1 LKTLYLFL
9 LLVYLSLTILTRP
22 LCKLI
27 PVEEKTVKQ
36 RILFLAC
43 FLGVISAG
51 GAVRA
56 AAQGNAYQ
64 QTNLVSNVPKAA
76 THTDRNLVNPWGIAF
91 IPGQPFFLADNA
103 RGVVRTYN
111 AAGVEELPGLFG
123 VLPPAGD
130 TTPSKP
136 SGIVGNFTADFVLD
150 GAASQFLVATEDGTI
165 SGWASVDSDF
175 PTFAALAV
183 DNSKQGAVYK
193 GIAVL
198 TPYCCAPFLV
208 VTNFNSGFIEPYTS
222 FFVPL
227 APPGSFTDPT
237 LPKGYAPFGIQ
248 VVEDQVFVT
257 YALQDAKKH
266 DPVVGAGRGI
276 VSIFD
281 LEGNFV
287 KRFVTHGRLNAPWG
301 VAKASAKFGLF
312 SNDILIGNFGDGTIS
327 AFDPLTGQF
336 LGRLKDETGKVIVNA
351 GLRGLAFA
359 ASPTGHP
366 NTLYFTAG
374 PKQGQ
379 DGVFGSITVVN

>member
-1 LKTLYLFL
+1 M
-9 LLVYLSLTILTRP
+9 
-22 LCKLI
+22 
-27 PVEEKTVKQ
+27 KQ

-43 FLGVISAG
+43 FLGLISAG

-64 QTNLVSNVPKAA
+64 QTNLVSNVPKTAR
-76 THTDRNLVNPWGIAF
+76 HTDRNLVNPWGIAF
-91 IPGQPFFLADNA
+91 IPGQPFFLADNVP
-103 RGVVRTYN
+103 GVVRTYN
-111 AAGVEELPGLFG
+111 AAGVEELPVLFG
-123 VLPPAGD
+123 VFPPAGD

-136 SGIVGNFTADFVLD
+136 SGIVSNFTTDFVLD
-150 GAASQFLVATEDGTI
+150 GVASQFLIATEDGTI
-165 SGWASVDSDF
+165 SGWASVDGDL
-175 PTFAALAV
+175 PTFAAVGV
-183 DNSKQGAVYK
+183 DNSTHGAVYK

-222 FFVPL
+222 FFAPL

-248 VVEDQVFVT
+248 VIENQVFVT

-266 DPVVGAGRGI
+266 DPVVEAGKGI

-287 KRFVTHGRLNAPWG
+287 KRFATHGMLNAPWG

-312 SNDILIGNFGDGTIS
+312 SNDILIGNFGDGTIN
-327 AFDPLTGQF
+327 AFDRVTGQF
-336 LGRLKDETGKVIVNA
+336 LGQLEDETGKVMVNS
-351 GLRGLAFA
+351 GLWGLTFA
-359 ASPTGHP
+359 ASPTGRP

-374 PKQGQ
+374 PNHGQ
-379 DGVFGSITVVN
+379 NGVFGSITPVN